1 MHRKALVCRRDVF
14 FRLKILSFG
23 KKCDE
28 VVQMKIRGIRKA
40 IFCETLTYSE
50 RAESQ
55 LSPKVSLTT
64 ICDLHLLL
72 RVLDRWECFPSLR
85 RSRLQFFCYFNIG
98 TTEVEDSSFM
108 IQDSN
113 LTDKNHVWKFFF
125 SFLPT
130 FSVTFSTVFFF
141 NGFKSLFV
149 STVSIS
155 GPLIKMSEV
164 STSRILPLKRYGRWD
179 NFIITKYRDKSFY
192 EKFSTEL
199 NFLICYFVCIDVIFG
214 RVSRFKT

>member
-98 TTEVEDSSFM
+98 TTEVEDSSSM
-108 IQDSN
+108 LLLVESSEIVHDNMPVGEVYLSSCMAV
-113 LTDKNHVWKFFF
+113 LCRRKLPNHWTYAYPAVH
-125 SFLPT
+125 
-130 FSVTFSTVFFF
+130 
-141 NGFKSLFV
+141 
-149 STVSIS
+149 
-155 GPLIKMSEV
+155 
-164 STSRILPLKRYGRWD
+164 D
-179 NFIITKYRDKSFY
+179 
-192 EKFSTEL
+192 
-199 NFLICYFVCIDVIFG
+199 
-214 RVSRFKT
+214 